1 MSAAIDLYA
10 TLVQQVDA
18 VVASTCARHSDPAAG
33 PTIAQI
39 EYTIDT
45 DWSGDDA
52 IHFLVIVHDPPAGT
66 PLDFKALRAIARDG
80 GRGVCS
86 GDPADSLRRRPSG
99 VRAGRALCGA
109 GCHVPA
115 LSASSA

>member
-18 VVASTCARHSDPAAG
+18 VVASTCALHSDPAAG

-66 PLDFKALRAIARDG
+66 PLDFKALRAIAREMEG
-80 GRGVCS
+80 AVSAQGIPRIPYV
-86 GDPADSLRRRPSG
+86 A
-99 VRAGRALCGA
+99 VRLASEQA
-109 GCHVPA
+109 A
-115 LSASSA
+115 LSAAQAVTSPP